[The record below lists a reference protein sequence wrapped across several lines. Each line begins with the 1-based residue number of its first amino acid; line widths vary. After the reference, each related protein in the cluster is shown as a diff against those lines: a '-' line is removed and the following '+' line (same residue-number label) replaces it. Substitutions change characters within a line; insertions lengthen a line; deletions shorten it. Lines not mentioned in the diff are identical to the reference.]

1 MRRKQE
7 QKQQQKET
15 KETAAGSACVVTK
28 DGGIRK
34 RRRWTKE
41 WVAVKDLFGNEYKL
55 KKWVGDPP
63 VPSSVAGSANSKPP
77 APKKSKRGQRPIHR
91 A

>member
-1 MRRKQE
+1 MKE
-7 QKQQQKET
+7 QKEA
-15 KETAAGSACVVTK
+15 AAGPSSGIVTK
-28 DGGIRK
+28 NSSVGK

-41 WVAVKDLFGNEYKL
+41 WVVVKDLFGNEYKL

-63 VPSSVAGSANSKPP
+63 VPSSAAASVNSKPP